1 MQVFVRREDI
11 GGGRTRGVVKCDC
24 GAEVLCSHF
33 TNTCDCGRDYNM
45 SGSLLADRSQWG
57 EETGE
62 HPSDVARITGYEDW

>member
-1 MQVFVRREDI
+1 MADVIRREQY
-11 GGGRTRGVVKCDC
+11 GRGTRPVIACAC

-45 SGSLLADRSQWG
+45 SGVQLADRSQWG

-62 HPSDVARITGYEDW
+62 HPADVARITGYEDD